1 MHINVVRG
9 NVHVLT
15 LNYAL
20 PFNLNVK
27 RGLPVRVDMQQI
39 QPALHRLGHKSGD
52 WYSWEHGSFAS
63 FSREFDPPI
72 LHQDK

>member
-1 MHINVVRG
+1 MHINAVRG
-9 NVHVLT
+9 NVHVLMQNCV
-15 LNYAL
+15 LR
-20 PFNLNVK
+20 FNLSVK
-27 RGLPVRVDMQQI
+27 RDLLVRADMQKI
-39 QPALHRLGHKSGD
+39 QLVLLRLGHDSGD

>member
-9 NVHVLT
+9 NVHALMPNCVLR
-15 LNYAL
+15 
-20 PFNLNVK
+20 FNLSVK
-27 RGLPVRVDMQQI
+27 RDLLVRADMQKI
-39 QPALHRLGHKSGD
+39 QLVLLRLGHDSGD

>member
-9 NVHVLT
+9 NVHVLM
-15 LNYAL
+15 LSYAL
-20 PFNLNVK
+20 LYSQSVK
-27 RGLPVRVDMQQI
+27 RDLLDQADMQKI
-39 QPALHRLGHKSGD
+39 QLALHRLGHDPGD

>member
-1 MHINVVRG
+1 MHINVVHG
-9 NVHVLT
+9 NVLALMLNCVLR
-15 LNYAL
+15 
-20 PFNLNVK
+20 FNLNVK
-27 RGLPVRVDMQQI
+27 RDLLVQVDMQKI
-39 QPALHRLGHKSGD
+39 QPVLLRLGHDSGD

>member
-9 NVHVLT
+9 NVHVLMQNCV
-15 LNYAL
+15 LL
-20 PFNLNVK
+20 FSLSVK
-27 RGLPVRVDMQQI
+27 RDLLVRADMQKI
-39 QPALHRLGHKSGD
+39 QPALRRLGIDLGD